1 MVSIQTKWRNHI
13 QEHKSMF
20 VLLAIGLFLIE
31 LEIFAMA
38 ALKSGRETTLTILDQ
53 QDHVVYT
60 ARGNHLDSQSK
71 AEFEATFG
79 PLANYRVNL
88 VTTDRPFPFRAWF
101 AAAAGLPMGAV
112 LLFGFF
118 VRTYEALFIR
128 PKNVSVET
136 AQNNPEPTGRLDRF
150 LAHVSRL
157 NIFIIGALV
166 FLTAIGLWAVPHL
179 LGEFSRSSI
188 AVISRYKWIAIVLA
202 AVFIG
207 LVVWIIYLRYLLAR
221 KVIESQTEVEK
232 FRLQLEMSGNPQGP
246 FRLQAPSTHR
256 LNAPQQ
262 MMGTPPQKTTG
273 ELSGKDVI

>member
-1 MVSIQTKWRNHI
+1 
-13 QEHKSMF
+13 MF

-53 QDHVVYT
+53 QDHVVYA
-60 ARGNHLDSQSK
+60 ARGNHLDNQAK

-79 PLANYRVNL
+79 PLANYSVNL
-88 VTTDRPFPFRAWF
+88 VNTDRPFPFRAWF
-101 AAAAGLPMGAV
+101 AAAAGLPVGAV

-118 VRTYEALFIR
+118 VKTYEALFIR
-128 PKNVSVET
+128 PKNVSVAA
-136 AQNNPEPTGRLDRF
+136 AQDNPEPTGRLDRF
-150 LAHVSRL
+150 LARVSRL

-166 FLTAIGLWAVPHL
+166 FLAAIGLWAVPHL
-179 LGEFSRSSI
+179 LGEFSRNSM
-188 AVISRYKWIAIVLA
+188 AVISRHKWIAIVLV

-232 FRLQLEMSGNPQGP
+232 FRLQLEMSGNSQGP
-246 FRLQAPSTHR
+246 FHLQAPGTRR

-262 MMGTPPQKTTG
+262 ILGTPPQKTTG
-273 ELSGKDVI
+273 ELSGKDVF